1 MSAPSLVYSCEIQ
14 VRWGDSDRLGH
25 VNNTRIVEYL
35 QEARSLFLAEGAASV
50 DAAPGAAVVRKMD
63 AEFLRPITATS
74 GTVRV
79 TVSVVHLGTSS
90 FTLRH
95 VIEDAD
101 GNVCASGDA
110 LMVAF
115 DVRAERSRPLTEPE
129 RAVLGRYLPAAA
141 PA

>member
-35 QEARSLFLAEGAASV
+35 QEARPLFLAEGAASV
-50 DAAPGAAVVRKMD
+50 DTAPGAAVVRKMD